1 MKTMCQLL
9 IETYDRRTIIHELVR
24 QQLILRYRRTALGFL
39 WTLVNPLMMMSI
51 TAAVFSRLFNMEIK
65 IYALY
70 LFAGLIPW
78 NLFSSMLTQSSIAY
92 ISNEGLM
99 RKIYIPRLVFPL
111 SISIGATI
119 DSCLAFF
126 TFFVFFFV
134 VGSSFSISML
144 FVPISYFMLYL
155 FGLGISVGLSL
166 FTVFFR
172 DLQQVI
178 TVSLQAL
185 FFLTPVMYRQQD
197 IGGLIGAIIYLNP
210 MTHFIALFRGPLYE
224 QTLPSLESLLVAC
237 IWVAISLGIGA
248 ISYQKLQSKI
258 IYRL

>member
-1 MKTMCQLL
+1 MKTMRQLL
-9 IETYDRRTIIHELVR
+9 LETYERRTIIFELVR

-39 WTLVNPLMMMSI
+39 WTLINPLLMMSI
-51 TAAVFSRLFNMEIK
+51 TAAVFSRLFNMDIK
-65 IYALY
+65 TYALY

-78 NLFSSMLTQSSIAY
+78 NLFTSMLTQSSMAY

-111 SISIGATI
+111 SISIGTTI
-119 DSCLAFF
+119 DSILAFLSLF
-126 TFFVFFFV
+126 ILFLI
-134 VGSSFSISML
+134 VGSNFSISMM
-144 FVPISYFMLYL
+144 FVPISYLLLYL
-155 FGLGISVGLSL
+155 FGLGISVALSL

-197 IGGLIGAIIYLNP
+197 IGGWVGAIVNLNP
-210 MTHFIALFRGPLYE
+210 MTHFIALFRAPLYE
-224 QTLPSLESLLVAC
+224 HGIPPLENLSVAC
-237 IWVAISLGIGA
+237 IWVAISLAIGA

-258 IYRL
+258 IFRL

>member
-1 MKTMCQLL
+1 
-9 IETYDRRTIIHELVR
+9 
-24 QQLILRYRRTALGFL
+24 
-39 WTLVNPLMMMSI
+39 MMSI
-51 TAAVFSRLFNMEIK
+51 TAAVFSRLFNMDIK
-65 IYALY
+65 TYALY

-78 NLFSSMLTQSSIAY
+78 NLFTSMLTQSSIAY

-119 DSCLAFF
+119 DSCLAFVSLF
-126 TFFVFFFV
+126 ILFLV
-134 VGSSFSISML
+134 VGSKFSMSML
-144 FVPISYFMLYL
+144 FIPISYLLLYL
-155 FGLGISVGLSL
+155 FGLGLSVAISL

-197 IGGLIGAIIYLNP
+197 IGGLVGEVVNLNP
-210 MTHFIALFRGPLYE
+210 MTHFIGLFRAPLYE
-224 QTLPSLESLLVAC
+224 QSLPPLENLLIAC
-237 IWVAISLGIGA
+237 IWVIASLAIGA
-248 ISYQKLQSKI
+248 FSYQKLQSKI
-258 IYRL
+258 IFRL

>member
-1 MKTMCQLL
+1 MKTMRELL
-9 IETYDRRTIIHELVR
+9 IETYDRRTIIIELVR

-39 WTLVNPLMMMSI
+39 WTLVNPLLMMSI
-51 TAAVFSRLFNMEIK
+51 TAAVFSHLFNMDIK
-65 IYALY
+65 LYALY

-78 NLFSSMLTQSSIAY
+78 NLFASMLTQSSIAY

-111 SISIGATI
+111 SISIGAVI
-119 DSCLAFF
+119 DSFLAFLSLF
-126 TFFVFFFV
+126 ILFLV
-134 VGSSFSISML
+134 VGSSFSVSML
-144 FVPISYFMLYL
+144 FVPISYLMLYL
-155 FGLGISVGLSL
+155 FGLGLSVAMSL

-197 IGGLIGAIIYLNP
+197 VGGLAGNFVYLNP
-210 MTHFIALFRGPLYE
+210 MTHFIVLFRAPLYE
-224 QTLPSLESLLVAC
+224 QTLPSLENFLVAC
-237 IWVAISLGIGA
+237 IWVAISLAIGA

-258 IYRL
+258 IFRL